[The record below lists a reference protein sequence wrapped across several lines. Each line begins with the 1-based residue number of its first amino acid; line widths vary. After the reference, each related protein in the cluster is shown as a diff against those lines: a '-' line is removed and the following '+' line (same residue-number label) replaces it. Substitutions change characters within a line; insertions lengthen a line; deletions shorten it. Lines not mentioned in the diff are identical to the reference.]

1 MQPDLNAIERQ
12 HVELALSLG
21 WKMFPY
27 AAVGLPDSKQQWCP
41 PGAEVHISTCRDLPT
56 FDELLAHVRALEAER
71 ARLREALDTRER
83 QLRAAVSG
91 IGRREHCTLVMH
103 DAKGRI
109 IDVVHTAP
117 DGPETASQ
125 PWVPLPE
132 LLPINIARA
141 ALDPNR
147 SE

>member
-1 MQPDLNAIERQ
+1 MQPDPNAIERQ

-71 ARLREALDTRER
+71 ARLREENRSLLETGNVVALHARALTDIGAKAAMAQWSELIER
-83 QLRAAVSG
+83 LGA
-91 IGRREHCTLVMH
+91 
-103 DAKGRI
+103 
-109 IDVVHTAP
+109 
-117 DGPETASQ
+117 
-125 PWVPLPE
+125 
-132 LLPINIARA
+132 ARA

>member
-71 ARLREALDTRER
+71 ARLREAIDFYANEDRYDYDQTCCP
-83 QLRAAVSG
+83 SKSNP
-91 IGRREHCTLVMH
+91 GRKE
-103 DAKGRI
+103 
-109 IDVVHTAP
+109 P
-117 DGPETASQ
+117 DGGVLEDSGQ
-125 PWVPLPE
+125 R
-132 LLPINIARA
+132 ARA

>member
-1 MQPDLNAIERQ
+1 MQPDPNAIERQ

-56 FDELLAHVRALEAER
+56 FDELLAHVRSLEAER
-71 ARLREALDTRER
+71 ARLGE
-83 QLRAAVSG
+83 AAV
-91 IGRREHCTLVMH
+91 
-103 DAKGRI
+103 AARI
-109 IDVVHTAP
+109 ELAYLIEQTKARPGGSVCKAYDGLTAAL
-117 DGPETASQ
+117 GEKWTA
-125 PWVPLPE
+125 
-132 LLPINIARA
+132 A
-141 ALDPNR
+141 ALDVNR